1 MIRSELR
8 SAYWLFEVRSE
19 DWPVHW
25 LRRQPQYRPR
35 ERGMADTN
43 TIAVDPVGYIPLLRR
58 NRNYRYLWSGQV
70 VSLLGDWFNL
80 IASASLVAALTQSGV
95 AVGGLFVIRML
106 AQFLATPFAGVA
118 ADRYNRK
125 HLLILA
131 DLGRALTVLGFLL
144 VQEPEQVWLL
154 YVLTA
159 VQLIFSGFFF
169 PARNAI
175 LPDIV
180 SPRELGAA
188 NALSS
193 ATWSVML
200 AFGAALGGLVAG
212 QWGAYPAFI
221 IDALTFL
228 LSALLISRIA
238 YQHDAALIGDRSVI
252 AAVRQYA
259 NGLRY
264 LVRHKDTLAIAL
276 HKGAFAL
283 FVAGGFQVIQVAVAE
298 RIFVIG
304 EGGGTSLGLI
314 YAAMGVGTGLGPI
327 AARRFTGD
335 RDRPLRL
342 AIGLSYLITALGL
355 ALIAPLYS
363 FGLLLVGTVLRGVGG
378 GIGWVF
384 STQLLLHLLPNQVRG
399 RVFATEFAI
408 FALLNAAGAAG
419 GGWALDNTEL
429 DLSGLIWIMAGLV
442 LLPGLLWALWNAYR
456 ARRQSQPLPEEEAA
470 AG

>member
-1 MIRSELR
+1 MIETTT
-8 SAYWLFEVRSE
+8 A
-19 DWPVHW
+19 
-25 LRRQPQYRPR
+25 
-35 ERGMADTN
+35 A
-43 TIAVDPVGYIPLLRR
+43 ADPVGYIPLLRR
-58 NRNYRYLWSGQV
+58 NRNYRYLWFGQV

-80 IASASLVAALTQSGV
+80 IASASLVATLTQSGV

-131 DLGRALTVLGFLL
+131 DLGRALTVMGFLL
-144 VQEPEQVWLL
+144 VREPGQVWLL

-159 VQLIFSGFFF
+159 IQLALSGFFF

-180 SPRELGAA
+180 SRRELGAA

-212 QWGAYPAFI
+212 QWGAYPAFV

-228 LSALLISRIA
+228 LSAV
-238 YQHDAALIGDRSVI
+238 LIGRVLYHHDSSLTSDRSVTTTI
-252 AAVRQYA
+252 RQYVD
-259 NGLRY
+259 GLRY
-264 LVRHKDTLAIAL
+264 LARHKDTLAIAL
-276 HKGAFAL
+276 HKGAFGL
-283 FVAGGFQVIQVAVAE
+283 FVAGGFQVVQVAVAE
-298 RIFVIG
+298 QTFVYG
-304 EGGGTSLGLI
+304 EGGGTGLGLI

-327 AARRFTGD
+327 VARRFTGD
-335 RDRPLRL
+335 RDRPLRI
-342 AIGLSYLITALGL
+342 AIGLGYLIAAIGL
-355 ALIAPLYS
+355 VLIAPLYN
-363 FGLLLVGTVLRGVGG
+363 FGLMLIGTVLRGVGG

-384 STQLLLHLLPNQVRG
+384 ATQLLLHLLPDRVRG
-399 RVFATEFAI
+399 RVFATEFAL
-408 FALLNAAGAAG
+408 FTLMNAIGAAAT
-419 GGWALDNTEL
+419 GWALDST
-429 DLSGLIWIMAGLV
+429 DLGVTGLVWIMAGLV
-442 LLPGLLWALWNAYR
+442 LLPGVLWALWNLYC
-456 ARRQSQPLPEEEAA
+456 ARRRPQPLAEEDAA